1 MFTYSYTY
9 YTFDQLFSQNNS
21 KCKDCNLFE
30 CSYNFSRELLTR
42 EQNHY
47 FYRALFFTHKQTPTT
62 RDLNTKSDKI
72 KKTLSDPFI
81 LLPLPVFII
90 SSFFF
95 KFFLFDLLDYQTWYT
110 YKLCI
115 YIYNVHCSLCMNVW
129 RHGNWISQ
137 FHFCTQQ

>member
-1 MFTYSYTY
+1 MLNLYVTYSYTY

-72 KKTLSDPFI
+72 KKLYQTHLSCYHF
-81 LLPLPVFII
+81 LF
-90 SSFFF
+90 SSFHHFSSNFF
-95 KFFLFDLLDYQTWYT
+95 YLIYWIIRRDTRINSVY
-110 YKLCI
+110 I
-115 YIYNVHCSLCMNVW
+115 YIMYTALSV
-129 RHGNWISQ
+129 
-137 FHFCTQQ
+137 